1 MFRFSLHFIALIYT
15 QDIHHVQRVPL
26 HKNILPSHSR
36 LQHEEGTGVAFVCD
50 FWAAKGYYETIYRE
64 IAFDNLASE
73 LPVNDICWHVQF
85 LLNYYIIIVR

>member
-1 MFRFSLHFIALIYT
+1 MFNAYLSA
-15 QDIHHVQRVPL
+15 
-26 HKNILPSHSR
+26 KILPSHSR